1 MFHEAVVQNG
11 TWERIKGNLVH
22 RVVQEAAVVD
32 EVQVVELFRFA
43 DPVQS
48 VTVEVRCGEPLLM
61 GEDRY
66 YAAEI
71 VVESGFV
78 SGRVGLQVSLE
89 DLDEWER
96 CLAALQAEE
105 GVEWPAGDRSAWLSV
120 VPDDPVE
127 VTVHDSPSTQIA
139 VCVPIDVDAE
149 WLRENRLRLAGFR
162 KAIEGSS

>member
-1 MFHEAVVQNG
+1 M
-11 TWERIKGNLVH
+11 
-22 RVVQEAAVVD
+22 VD
-32 EVQVVELFRFA
+32 EAQAVELFRFA

-48 VTVEVRCGEPLLM
+48 VSIEVRCGEPLLM
-61 GEDRY
+61 GEERY

-78 SGRVGLQVSLE
+78 GGRVGLQVSLG

-96 CLAALQAEE
+96 CLDALQTEE
-105 GVEWPAGDRSAWLSV
+105 GAEWPAGGRSAWVEV

-139 VCVPIDVDAE
+139 VRVPIDVGSE
-149 WLRENRLRLAGFR
+149 WLQENRLRLAGVR
-162 KAIEGSS
+162 KAVTRSS

>member
-1 MFHEAVVQNG
+1 
-11 TWERIKGNLVH
+11 
-22 RVVQEAAVVD
+22 VVD
-32 EVQVVELFRFA
+32 EVQAVELFRFA

-48 VTVEVRCGEPLLM
+48 VTVEVRCSDPLLM
-61 GEDRY
+61 GEERY

-71 VVESGFV
+71 VVESDFV

-96 CLAALQAEE
+96 CLDALQAEE
-105 GVEWPAGDRSAWLSV
+105 GAEWPAGGRSAWVEV

-139 VCVPIDVDAE
+139 VRVPIDVDSE
-149 WLRENRLRLAGFR
+149 WLRENRLRLAGVR
-162 KAIEGSS
+162 EAVARSS

>member
-1 MFHEAVVQNG
+1 M
-11 TWERIKGNLVH
+11 VH
-22 RVVQEAAVVD
+22 

-61 GEDRY
+61 GEERY

-78 SGRVGLQVSLE
+78 GGRVGLQVSME

-105 GVEWPAGDRSAWLSV
+105 AVEWPAGDRSAWLDV
-120 VPDDPVE
+120 IPDDPVE
-127 VTVHDSPSTQIA
+127 VTVHDSPSTRIA
-139 VCVPIDVDAE
+139 VCVPIDVDSE
-149 WLRENRLRLAGFR
+149 WLQENQLRLAGVR
-162 KAIEGSS
+162 KAVAGSS